1 MFLNEYKQCNCQKS
15 TKLENDSNVMEIE
28 KEMIMIL
35 NKIMNEIK
43 IEDLEKLR
51 LFISSNYDTIK
62 NYFIIDFCKISEQFN
77 LMEILLGLLN
87 NNFKNEIIME
97 ILTWIFSFKNIN
109 YYFKKYLNVDL
120 FNLIMNIFKN
130 VDIHNE
136 LLITKCLDLLNN
148 ICYTS
153 YELRTYAL
161 ENESFEIPW
170 SAWGHNSPSKSK

>member
-62 NYFIIDFCKISEQFN
+62 
-77 LMEILLGLLN
+77 
-87 NNFKNEIIME
+87 
-97 ILTWIFSFKNIN
+97 
-109 YYFKKYLNVDL
+109 
-120 FNLIMNIFKN
+120 
-130 VDIHNE
+130 
-136 LLITKCLDLLNN
+136 
-148 ICYTS
+148 
-153 YELRTYAL
+153 
-161 ENESFEIPW
+161 
-170 SAWGHNSPSKSK
+170 